1 MKGKLT
7 MIPEALITDVQS
19 IFFDLCDL
27 QEKKNTKAI
36 KLPQFEEFSDLD
48 DFIEEQKQKLT
59 NIEEYLKG
67 LSA

>member
-1 MKGKLT
+1 
-7 MIPEALITDVQS
+7 MIPEALITDLQS

-27 QEKKNTKAI
+27 QEKKNTKSI
-36 KLPQFEEFSDLD
+36 KLPQFDEFTDLD
-48 DFIEEQKQKLT
+48 DFIEEQKSKLT

>member
-1 MKGKLT
+1 
-7 MIPEALITDVQS
+7 MIPEALITDLQCV
-19 IFFDLCDL
+19 FFDLCDL

-36 KLPQFEEFSDLD
+36 KLPQFDEFTDLD
-48 DFIEEQKQKLT
+48 DFIEEQKSKLT

>member
-1 MKGKLT
+1 MKGKFT
-7 MIPEALITDVQS
+7 MIPQALITDLQS
-19 IFFDLCDL
+19 VFFDLCDL

-36 KLPQFEEFSDLD
+36 KLPQFDEFTDLN
-48 DFIEEQKQKLT
+48 DFIEEQKSKLT